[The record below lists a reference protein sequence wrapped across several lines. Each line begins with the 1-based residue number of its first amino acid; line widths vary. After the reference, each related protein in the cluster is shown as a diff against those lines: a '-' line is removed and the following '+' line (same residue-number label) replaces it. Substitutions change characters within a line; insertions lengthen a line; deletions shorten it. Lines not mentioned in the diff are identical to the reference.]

1 MRKLLTCITLMA
13 LTMGTTGTYAQRSL
27 NKSIR
32 KSIPS
37 SNNSSIGSLWTNTP
51 LSKAPSTSMMRFHP
65 SSYKVFLLNASAMRA
80 QLWALTDNPGSSTNI
95 SLPMPD
101 GTLRSFRVWESA
113 VLPQDMSAKYPG
125 IKTFSAEAVN
135 DKRVTAKLDYTLFG
149 FHSVVF
155 DGEQTVMTDPYDNLN
170 DNYYVVHYKQDEN
183 RPFSQRMK
191 CEIGGAH
198 EHSPIGEPMD
208 LGNSSLPYINLRKIK
223 NTLSPSLSS
232 YEPGKT
238 PVSIE
243 EPQAITVNGATLRTY
258 RLALSANSFYCQA
271 ATGLG
276 SPTIGQCLSAMT
288 TSINRVNG
296 VYNREISVQLVFC
309 NNVDT
314 LIWPTATGSVN
325 GADPFAAINT
335 NAGSCITQ
343 NQTTVTA
350 RIGSANYD
358 VGHVFTTGAGG
369 LAGLGVVCN
378 NTQKARGVTG
388 SGSPVGDAFDIDY
401 VAHELGHQFG
411 SSHTFNN
418 NVDGSCNGNASSANA
433 YEPAS
438 GATIMDYAGI
448 CNPDNVQA
456 NSSPYFS
463 ASSLTQIQAHISG
476 SGGTCAVTAPSGHAP
491 ATMAPFTAS
500 YFIPYKTPFELTS
513 PTATPSVG
521 DTAVTYCWFQWNRGD
536 FGSRLNQTFVRG
548 PIFRSYQPVYNETRV
563 FPRINTVLTGTLTN
577 TGEKAPDTTR
587 YLTMKMAVRN
597 IMNGM
602 GCFSIYDDTVHIDA
616 VSTGAGNGFAGFRVT
631 SQNTTGIVYTGGSTQ
646 TVTWNVVGTNAAPV
660 SAANVTIFMS
670 TDGGFTWPYTIG
682 TFPNTGSASVSLPNP
697 TVATT
702 TARIKVKGT
711 GNIFFNINSNNF
723 TVNPGGTT
731 APITGTLTLCT
742 GSTTTLSNATT
753 GGTWTSSTPAV
764 ATVGSLTGIV
774 TGLTAGTTTITY
786 NASTGNVTAVVT
798 VNTLPTP
805 AAITG
810 SGSVCIGLTTALSSG
825 TPGGVWS
832 SSNTARATVNTSGVV
847 SGISAG
853 TVTITYSVT
862 NTCGTGITTRILTV
876 NAPTAVAPITGT
888 LSACSGNTTALAS
901 ATPSG
906 VWSSTDATIATINTS
921 GIVTGISAGTATI
934 SYTVTNAFGCVSA
947 ATAVVSIN
955 ALPVATTSPSGAVVI
970 CLGGSQLISA
980 APTGA
985 GFTYQWQNG
994 GINIA
999 GATSNTYLATTA
1011 GTFRVIVTNTANTCA
1026 GTSAVLTIT
1035 TSATSAVVPAVSVAA
1050 TPGTTICA
1058 TVGAVNFTATP
1069 VNGGTTPAYQWY
1081 VNNIAT
1087 TGTGATYSY
1096 TPANGDIVKCMLTS
1110 SLACATPATV
1120 ADSVTMTVTT
1130 AVTPDVSIDA
1140 VPNDT
1145 VCVGQPAT
1153 YNAIPVNGGTAPTY
1167 QWTKNGVNVATGPSY
1182 THTPAN
1188 GDIIFCQMV
1197 SNASCRSTT
1206 AVTSDPL
1213 VMTVQVPATNTVS
1226 ISASSPS
1233 VIAGENITFAA
1244 IALNAGPSP
1253 NYQWFINSVAVPG
1266 ATNATFTTN
1275 TLTNGQVVHCK
1286 VTSNLP
1292 CILPK
1297 TALSPGFTITV
1308 TSSVTDLSSSANSFA
1323 LNPNPNRGTFTVTG
1337 KLAANLTESIQINV
1351 TNVLGQVMYTTVSNT
1366 KTGSVNQQISLSSAV
1381 PSGIYFVT
1389 VFTGT
1394 EQVVLRMVLDK

>member
-13 LTMGTTGTYAQRSL
+13 LTLGTTGTYAQRLL
-27 NKSIR
+27 NKGVK
-32 KSIPS
+32 KSVSNSSS
-37 SNNSSIGSLWTNTP
+37 SNVGSLWTHTP
-51 LSKAPSTSMMRFHP
+51 LSKAPSTSLMRIHP
-65 SSYKVFLLNASAMRA
+65 SAYKVYQLNASAMRA
-80 QLWALTDNPGSSTNI
+80 QLWALTDNAGSTATI

-101 GTLRSFRVWESA
+101 GSFRSFRVWESA
-113 VLPQDMSAKYPG
+113 VMPEEMAAKYPG

-149 FHSVVF
+149 FHAVIF
-155 DGEQTVMTDPYDNLN
+155 DGEQTIMTDPYDNLN
-170 DNYYVVHYKQDEN
+170 DGFYVVHYKQDEN

-191 CEIGGAH
+191 CAVGGAH

-208 LGNSSLPYINLRKIK
+208 LGNTSLPNMNLGKIK
-223 NTLSPSLSS
+223 ESLPPSISS
-232 YEPGKT
+232 YVPGKT
-238 PVSIE
+238 PVSVE

-296 VYNREISVQLVFC
+296 VYNREISVQFVFC
-309 NNVDT
+309 NNEDT

-378 NTQKARGVTG
+378 STQKARGVTG

-418 NVDGSCNGNASSANA
+418 NVDGSCNGNASSGNA

-577 TGEKAPDTTR
+577 SGEKAPDTTR

-616 VSTGAGNGFAGFRVT
+616 VSTGAGNGYAGFRVT

-682 TFPNTGSASVSLPNP
+682 TFPNTGTASVTLPNP
-697 TVATT
+697 PVTTT

-723 TVNPGGTT
+723 RVNPGPTT
-731 APITGTLTLCT
+731 GPITGTLTVCV
-742 GSTTTLSNATT
+742 GGTTTLSDTT
-753 GGTWTSSTPAV
+753 AGGTWTSSTPAV
-764 ATVGSLTGIV
+764 ATIGSLTGIV
-774 TGLTAGTTTITY
+774 TGVTAGTATITY

-798 VNTLPTP
+798 VNSIPTP

-810 SGSVCIGLTTALSSG
+810 SSSVCTGLTTALSSG

-847 SGISAG
+847 TGISAG

-862 NTCGTGITTRILTV
+862 NTCGTGIATRIMTV
-876 NAPTAVAPITGT
+876 SAPTAVAPITGT
-888 LSACSGNTTALAS
+888 LSLCSGATTVLACT
-901 ATPSG
+901 TPSG
-906 VWSSTDATIATINTS
+906 VWSSADAATATVNTS
-921 GIVTGISAGTATI
+921 GVVTGVAAGTVTV
-934 SYTVTNAFGCVSA
+934 SYSVTNAFGCVSSSS
-947 ATAVVSIN
+947 AVVTVN

-985 GFTYQWQNG
+985 GFTYQWQDG
-994 GINIA
+994 GANIV
-999 GATSNTYLATTA
+999 GATNSTYLATTA
-1011 GTFRVIVTNTANTCA
+1011 GTFRVIVTNTTTTCV
-1026 GTSAVLTIT
+1026 GTSAALTIT
-1035 TSATSAVVPAVSVAA
+1035 TSATSVVVPAVSIAA
-1050 TPGTTICA
+1050 TPGTTVCA
-1058 TVGAVNFTATP
+1058 TVGAVSYTATP

-1087 TGTGATYSY
+1087 GGTGTTYSY
-1096 TPANGDIVKCMLTS
+1096 TPANGDVVKCMLTS

-1130 AVTPDVSIDA
+1130 AVTPDVSINA
-1140 VPNDT
+1140 IPNDT

-1153 YNAIPVNGGTAPTY
+1153 YNAVPVNGGTAPTY
-1167 QWTKNGVNVATGPSY
+1167 QWTRNGVNVATGPSY

-1188 GDIIFCQMV
+1188 GDVIFCQMV
-1197 SNASCRSTT
+1197 SNASCRTTT
-1206 AVTSDPL
+1206 AVTSAPL

-1233 VIAGENITFAA
+1233 VVAGENITFAA

-1253 NYQWFINSVAVPG
+1253 DYQWFINSVAVPG

-1308 TSSVTDLSSSANSFA
+1308 TASVTDLSGTTNSFV
-1323 LNPNPNRGTFTVTG
+1323 LTPNPNRGAFIVTG
-1337 KLAANLTESIQINV
+1337 KLAVTQKEDVQISV
-1351 TNVLGQVMYTTVSNT
+1351 TNVLGQVLYSTTSVAT
-1366 KTGSVNQQISLSSAV
+1366 TGSVEQQISLSSAV
-1381 PSGIYFVT
+1381 PSGVYFVT
-1389 VFTGT
+1389 VYTGT
-1394 EQVVLRMVLDK
+1394 EQVVFRMVIDK

>member
-1 MRKLLTCITLMA
+1 MRKLITCITLMA
-13 LTMGTTGTYAQRSL
+13 MSLGAKEIYAQRSI
-27 NKSIR
+27 NKSIK
-32 KSIPS
+32 KSVPNSNES
-37 SNNSSIGSLWTNTP
+37 SLGSLWTHTP
-51 LSKAPSTSMMRFHP
+51 LSKAPSTSLMRIHP
-65 SSYKVFLLNASAMRA
+65 SAYKVFQLNASAMRA
-80 QLWALTDNPGSSTNI
+80 QLWALTDNPGSSATI

-101 GTLRSFRVWESA
+101 GTFRSFRVWESA
-113 VLPQDMSAKYPG
+113 VLPQDMAAKYPS

-149 FHSVVF
+149 FHAVVF
-155 DGEQTVMTDPYDNLN
+155 DGEQTIMTDPYNNLN
-170 DNYYVVHYKQDEN
+170 DNFYIVHYKQDEN

-191 CEIGGAH
+191 CEVGGAH

-208 LGNSSLPYINLRKIK
+208 LGNSSLPYMNLSKIK

-238 PVSIE
+238 PVSAE

-350 RIGSANYD
+350 RIGAANYD

-513 PTATPSVG
+513 PTATPSAG

-577 TGEKAPDTTR
+577 SGEKAPDTAR

-602 GCFSIYDDTVHIDA
+602 GCFSIYDDTVHIEA
-616 VSTGAGNGFAGFRVT
+616 VSTGAGNGYAGFRVT
-631 SQNTTGIVYTGGSTQ
+631 SQNTTGIIYTGGSTQ

-660 SAANVTIFMS
+660 NAANVTIYMS

-682 TFPNTGSASVSLPNP
+682 TFPNTGSASVTLPNP

-702 TARIKVKGT
+702 TARIKVKGA

-723 TVNPGGTT
+723 RVNPGPTT
-731 APITGTLTLCT
+731 GPITGTLTVCV
-742 GSTTTLSNATT
+742 GSTTTLSDTT
-753 GGTWTSSTPAV
+753 AGGTWTSSTPAV
-764 ATVGSLTGIV
+764 ATIGSLTGVV
-774 TGLTAGTTTITY
+774 TGITAGTTTITY
-786 NASTGNVTAVVT
+786 NAATGNVTAVVT
-798 VNTLPTP
+798 VNAIPTP

-810 SGSVCIGLTTALSSG
+810 SGSVCIGLTTTLSSG

-832 SSNTARATVNTSGVV
+832 SSNTARATVNTSGIVT
-847 SGISAG
+847 GISAG

-862 NTCGTGITTRILTV
+862 NACGTGNATRIMTV
-876 NAPTAVAPITGT
+876 SAPTAVAAITGIP
-888 LSACSGNTTALAS
+888 SACVGANTTLACT
-901 ATPSG
+901 TPAG
-906 VWSSTDATIATINTS
+906 IWSSSDAAIATVNTS
-921 GIVTGISAGTATI
+921 GVVTGVAAGTATI
-934 SYTVTNAFGCVSA
+934 SYSVTNAFGCVSA
-947 ATAVVSIN
+947 SSIVVTVN
-955 ALPVATTSPSGAVVI
+955 ALPSASTSPSGAVVI
-970 CLGGSQLISA
+970 CLGGSQLITAS
-980 APTGA
+980 PSGA
-985 GFTYQWQNG
+985 GFSYQWQDG
-994 GINIA
+994 GINIT

-1011 GTFRVIVTNTANTCA
+1011 GTFRVIVTNTATTCA
-1026 GTSAVLTIT
+1026 GTSSALTVT
-1035 TSATSAVVPAVSVAA
+1035 TSATSVVVPSVGVAA
-1050 TPGTTICA
+1050 TPGTIICA
-1058 TVGAVNFTATP
+1058 TVGTVNFTATP
-1069 VNGGTTPAYQWY
+1069 INGGTTPAYQWY

-1096 TPANGDIVKCMLTS
+1096 IPANGDVVKCMLTS

-1120 ADSVTMTVTT
+1120 ADSVTMSVTT
-1130 AVTPDVSIDA
+1130 AVTPDVSINA
-1140 VPNDT
+1140 IPNDT

-1188 GDIIFCQMV
+1188 GDVIFCQMV
-1197 SNASCRSTT
+1197 SNASCRTTT
-1206 AVTSDPL
+1206 AVTSAPL

-1253 NYQWFINSVAVPG
+1253 SYQWFINSVAVAG

-1308 TSSVTDLSSSANSFA
+1308 TSSVTDISGTANAFV
-1323 LNPNPNRGTFTVTG
+1323 LNPNPNRGTFTITG
-1337 KLAANLTESIQINV
+1337 KLAITPKEAIQITV
-1351 TNVLGQVMYTTVSNT
+1351 TNVVGQVVENTVATAQN
-1366 KTGSVNQQISLSSAV
+1366 GSIDQQISLSSSL